1 MDATAI
7 YDLKGI
13 FILALQN
20 DINETFPGISAG
32 GLHRSRAPTRALNVP
47 FVAIKCHLSVIC
59 SSNLNL
65 LSWTTEFCLL
75 FSYHQGTLH
84 SKPYFFIRALC
95 LCVAR
100 DYHSII
106 AHRPASNGISK
117 LCVCGVCV
125 CVGGGW
131 GLGVGGV
138 ICVFFSVRKSCHFT
152 TVFLVGRYFYL
163 FTLSLRL

>member
-32 GLHRSRAPTRALNVP
+32 GLHRSRAPTHALNVP
-47 FVAIKCHLSVIC
+47 FVAIKCRLSVIC
-59 SSNLNL
+59 SSNINP
-65 LSWTTEFCLL
+65 LSWRTEFCLL

-84 SKPYFFIRALC
+84 SKPYFIIRALC

-106 AHRPASNGISK
+106 AHRPASNGVSESPS
-117 LCVCGVCV
+117 CV
-125 CVGGGW
+125 CVVCAFGW
-131 GLGVGGV
+131 VGGLQL
-138 ICVFFSVRKSCHFT
+138 CNLFFSLLGNRATLQLCSSW
-152 TVFLVGRYFYL
+152 VGIFIYSHCL
-163 FTLSLRL
+163 